1 MGSPLLGRDP
11 PGEQLIDSLGR
22 MVLQSRQYIGEPR
35 QGIGVVELGGLDQ
48 GVDLGCTPTALIAAG
63 R

>member
-1 MGSPLLGRDP
+1 LLGRDP

-48 GVDLGCTPTALIAAG
+48 GVDLGGTPTALIAAG